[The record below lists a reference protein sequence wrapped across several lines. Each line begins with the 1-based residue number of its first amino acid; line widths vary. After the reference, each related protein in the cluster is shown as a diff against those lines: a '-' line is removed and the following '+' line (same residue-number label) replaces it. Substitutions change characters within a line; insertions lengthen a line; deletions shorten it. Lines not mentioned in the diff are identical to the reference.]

1 MVSVRDPL
9 YGYLELSDE
18 EKRVLDSPQ
27 MQRLRRIRQTSLSSL
42 VYPGATHSRFTHSL
56 GVMHIAGRMAESMGL
71 GEEGIREVRLAGLM
85 HDSGHSPFSH
95 TSEKVAEN
103 YGTSHEDLSK
113 QVIDDLENL
122 YSADSDRLKRMIE
135 GGTELGSVV
144 AGEVDADRMDY
155 LRRDAHNSGLEHGK
169 IDYSTVIRFAEYQD
183 GGVCFDQKAVQALES
198 LLMARFH
205 MIRSFY
211 THHASRIAE
220 SMLERALRAL
230 ADDIGIDGLMS
241 MDDRQAHS
249 RLMSMEGGDA
259 ELYRKATSRKLYKR
273 ALVIDESDVTKDKL
287 RQLSTIDEHSIENKI
302 SDIAEVKSGSVL
314 VESPTLPKRKQ
325 SDARVLTGSSTT
337 QLSEL
342 SPVPRSLEQAEWRL
356 AELNIYAPDK
366 LRDQVGDASKDVL
379 ENVLQY

>member
-18 EKRVLDSPQ
+18 EKAVLDSPQ
-27 MQRLRRIRQTSLSSL
+27 MQRLRRVRQTSLSSL
-42 VYPGATHSRFTHSL
+42 VYPGSTHSRFTHSL
-56 GVMHIAGRMAESMGL
+56 GVMHIAGRMAESMGV
-71 GEEGIREVRLAGLM
+71 GKEEVKEVRLAGLM
-85 HDSGHSPFSH
+85 HDSGHGPFSH
-95 TSEKVAEN
+95 TSEKVAESH
-103 YGTSHEDLSK
+103 GTSHEDLSK

-122 YSADSDRLKRMIE
+122 YSSDPDRLKRMIE

-169 IDYSTVIRFAEYQD
+169 IDYSTVIRLVEHQD

-211 THHASRIAE
+211 THHTSRIAE

-230 ADDIGIDGLMS
+230 ADDVGVDELMS

-249 RLMSMEGGDA
+249 RLMSMESGAA
-259 ELYRKATSRKLYKR
+259 ELYRKAMNRDLYKR
-273 ALVIDESDVTKDKL
+273 ALVVDESDVSRNDL
-287 RQLSTIDEHSIENKI
+287 RQLSTIDEHSMENKI
-302 SDIAEVKSGSVL
+302 SDVAGVEPGSVL
-314 VESPTLPKRKQ
+314 VESPTLPKGEQ
-325 SDARVLTGSSTT
+325 SDAKVLTDSGTT

-342 SPVPRSLEQAEWRL
+342 SPVPEALEQAEWRL
-356 AELNIYAPDK
+356 AELNIYAPDN
-366 LRDQVGDASKDVL
+366 LREQVREASKDVL
-379 ENVLQY
+379 KDTVES